1 MNLQKFLCCHMK
13 HFEDYIKEICELLN
27 DLNLTDFPFKK
38 KQKYYYLNVSLVF
51 NCSSVFDN
59 ERSITIYHF
68 KKYLQQLDIDTASI
82 KQESVCIMDFF
93 QSDLKVFIISN
104 VNANSYALQFRNPQ
118 TMS

>member
-13 HFEDYIKEICELLN
+13 HFEDYIKEICEHLN

-38 KQKYYYLNVSLVF
+38 KKKYYYLILSLVF

-59 ERSITIYHF
+59 ERSITIILRNTYNNSILIQLLLY
-68 KKYLQQLDIDTASI
+68 KK
-82 KQESVCIMDFF
+82 VCALWIFF

-104 VNANSYALQFRNPQ
+104 VNANSYALQFRNPRP
-118 TMS
+118 MS

>member
-13 HFEDYIKEICELLN
+13 HFEDYIKEICEHLN

-38 KQKYYYLNVSLVF
+38 KKEILLFKCFVGFQMLFCFRQRKVNY
-51 NCSSVFDN
+51 
-59 ERSITIYHF
+59 YHF
-68 KKYLQQLDIDTASI
+68 KKYLQQLDIDTTSI

-104 VNANSYALQFRNPQ
+104 VNANSYALQFRNPRP
-118 TMS
+118 MS